1 MIYLDNAATTVP
13 NKKALEKATQ
23 IYEQYFYNPS
33 ASYKQGAEVHALIEE
48 CKRTILETLVSEEDI
63 ADYDIIF
70 TGSGTEAD
78 NLAVRWTYCSV
89 HPVLISSYEHDGM
102 DEAAKNSFRI
112 YPTNSGDDY
121 FFGMNFKR
129 FSSTNGLL
137 TSTSLTQFEDEGYDL
152 FPFVSYIHIS
162 NETGE
167 ITDICGLARKVKER
181 VANKT
186 GHAIF
191 HSDGVQAYG
200 KIPFKLTPEIDMYSI
215 SAHKIGGIKGIGAL
229 VVRKDVI
236 PRLRPIIYGGGQG
249 NGLRSGT
256 ENVLGIIDF
265 AEAVKRCGNPRDTVD
280 EEFSFD
286 TRVIINSAIVRRL
299 RDTLW
304 EFLDK
309 EKFVRIS
316 PEDGSPYIL
325 TVSAKG
331 KNNEVIQKILEE
343 KYGILVGIGSAC
355 SSNHAENKGRVLRAL
370 GYGDEIINGALRFSF
385 SPQTTVEEIRTAAKA
400 VNEVVQ
406 EL

>member
-1 MIYLDNAATTVP
+1 MIYLDNAATTAP
-13 NKKALEKATQ
+13 NKEALRIATQ
-23 IYEQYFYNPS
+23 KYEELFYNPS
-33 ASYKQGAEVHALIEE
+33 ASYKQGAEVHALIED
-48 CKRTILETLVSEEDI
+48 CKRTILETLINEEDI

-78 NLAVRWTYCSV
+78 NLALSV
-89 HPVLISSYEHDGM
+89 IGGNIVYSNGEHAAVYNKAASQPSRVLEIFG
-102 DEAAKNSFRI
+102 K
-112 YPTNSGDDY
+112 GDDY
-121 FFGMNFKR
+121 PLSHITG
-129 FSSTNGLL
+129 
-137 TSTSLTQFEDEGYDL
+137 DL
-152 FPFVSYIHIS
+152 AEPLNRHNCIVSVCHVNS
-162 NETGE
+162 ETGE
-167 ITDICGLARKVKER
+167 IQDIDALASDMKNYKP
-181 VANKT
+181 
-186 GHAIF
+186 HILF

-229 VVRKDVI
+229 VYRKEVKD
-236 PRLRPIIYGGGQG
+236 RLCPIIYGGGQG

-265 AEAVKRCGNPRDTVD
+265 AEAVKRWGNPHDTVD

-286 TRVIINSAIVRRL
+286 TRIIINSAIANRL
-299 RDTLW
+299 RETLW
-304 EFLDK
+304 ELLHK

-355 SSNHAENKGRVLRAL
+355 SSNHAENKGRVLRVL
-370 GYGDEIINGALRFSF
+370 GYGDDIINGALRFSF

-400 VNEVVQ
+400 VNEVVWS
-406 EL
+406 LS

>member
-1 MIYLDNAATTVP
+1 MIYLDNAATTAP
-13 NKKALEKATQ
+13 NKEALRIATQ
-23 IYEQYFYNPS
+23 KYEELFYNPS
-33 ASYKQGAEVHALIEE
+33 ASYKQGAEVHALIED
-48 CKRTILETLVSEEDI
+48 CKRTILETLVNEEDI

-78 NLAVRWTYCSV
+78 NLALSV
-89 HPVLISSYEHDGM
+89 IGGNIVYSNGEHAAVYNKAISQPSRVLEICGEDDKYPLSHITGDLAEPLNRPSCIVSVCHV
-102 DEAAKNSFRI
+102 NS
-112 YPTNSGDDY
+112 
-121 FFGMNFKR
+121 
-129 FSSTNGLL
+129 
-137 TSTSLTQFEDEGYDL
+137 
-152 FPFVSYIHIS
+152 
-162 NETGE
+162 ETGE
-167 ITDICGLARKVKER
+167 IQDIDALASDMK
-181 VANKT
+181 NYNP
-186 GHAIF
+186 HILF

-229 VVRKDVI
+229 VYRKEVKD
-236 PRLRPIIYGGGQG
+236 RLCPIIYGGGQG

-265 AEAVKRCGNPRDTVD
+265 AEAVKRWGNPRDTVD
-280 EEFSFD
+280 EKFSFD

-343 KYGILVGIGSAC
+343 KYDVLVGIGSAC
-355 SSNHAENKGRVLRAL
+355 SSNHAENKGRVLHAL
-370 GYGDEIINGALRFSF
+370 GYGDDIINGALRFSF

-400 VNEVVQ
+400 VNEVVWS
-406 EL
+406 LS

>member
-1 MIYLDNAATTVP
+1 MIYLDNAATTAP
-13 NKKALEKATQ
+13 NKEALRIATQ
-23 IYEQYFYNPS
+23 KYEELFYNPS
-33 ASYKQGAEVHALIEE
+33 ASYRHGAEVHALIED
-48 CKRTILETLVSEEDI
+48 CKRTILETLVNEEDI

-78 NLAVRWTYCSV
+78 NLAIRHVD
-89 HPVLISSYEHDGM
+89 PVFCNLLSTLEEHAAVY
-102 DEAAKNSFRI
+102 EAALTCTYREPKKVLCVE
-112 YPTNSGDDY
+112 GDTIKPSY
-121 FFGMNFKR
+121 KFV
-129 FSSTNGLL
+129 L
-137 TSTSLTQFEDEGYDL
+137 TTDEIAPSINKGTAL
-152 FPFVSYIHIS
+152 VSVIHVG
-162 NETGE
+162 NETGK
-167 ITDICGLARKVKER
+167 INDIQDIARKVKK
-181 VANKT
+181 V
-186 GHAIF
+186 HPFVLF

-200 KIPFKLTPEIDMYSI
+200 KIPYTLDSRIDMYSI

-229 VVRKDVI
+229 VYRKEVRD
-236 PRLRPIIYGGGQG
+236 RLRPIIYGGGQG
-249 NGLRSGT
+249 DGLRSGT

-265 AEAVKRCGNPRDTVD
+265 AEAVKRWGNPRDTVD

-343 KYGILVGIGSAC
+343 KYGVLVGIGSAC
-355 SSNHAENKGRVLRAL
+355 SSNHAENKGRVLRAI
-370 GYGDEIINGALRFSF
+370 GYGDDIINGALRFSF

-400 VNEVVQ
+400 VNEVVWS
-406 EL
+406 LS

>member
-1 MIYLDNAATTVP
+1 MIYLDNAATTAP
-13 NKKALEKATQ
+13 NKEALRIATQ
-23 IYEQYFYNPS
+23 KYEELFYNPS
-33 ASYKQGAEVHALIEE
+33 ASYRQGTEVHALIED
-48 CKRTILETLVSEEDI
+48 CKRTILGTLVNEEDI

-78 NLAVRWTYCSV
+78 NLALRHVD
-89 HPVLISSYEHDGM
+89 PVFCNLLSTLEEHAAVY
-102 DEAAKNSFRI
+102 EAALTCTYREPKKVLCVE
-112 YPTNSGDDY
+112 GDTIKPSY
-121 FFGMNFKR
+121 KFV
-129 FSSTNGLL
+129 L
-137 TSTSLTQFEDEGYDL
+137 TTDEIAPSINKGTAL
-152 FPFVSYIHIS
+152 VSVIHVG
-162 NETGE
+162 NETGK
-167 ITDICGLARKVKER
+167 INDIQDIARKVKK
-181 VANKT
+181 V
-186 GHAIF
+186 HPFVLF

-215 SAHKIGGIKGIGAL
+215 SAHKIGGIKGVGAL
-229 VVRKDVI
+229 VYRKEVRD
-236 PRLRPIIYGGGQG
+236 RLRPVIYGGGQG

-265 AEAVKRCGNPRDTVD
+265 AEAVKRWAYIG
-280 EEFSFD
+280 EFFYSDSFYD
-286 TRVIINSAIVRRL
+286 RVEIAYGAVAGTKEL
-299 RDTLW
+299 LW
-304 EFLDK
+304 RFLDK
-309 EKFVRIS
+309 DKFVRIS

-370 GYGDEIINGALRFSF
+370 GYGDDIINGALRFSF
-385 SPQTTVEEIRTAAKA
+385 SPQTTVEEIRTTAKA

>member
-1 MIYLDNAATTVP
+1 MIYLDNAATTAP
-13 NKKALEKATQ
+13 NKEALRIATQ
-23 IYEQYFYNPS
+23 KYEELFYNPS
-33 ASYKQGAEVHALIEE
+33 ASYKHGAEVHALIED
-48 CKRTILETLVSEEDI
+48 CKRTILETLVNEEDI

-78 NLAVRWTYCSV
+78 NLALRHVD
-89 HPVLISSYEHDGM
+89 PVFCNLLSTLEEHAAVY
-102 DEAAKNSFRI
+102 EAALTCTYREPKKVLCVE
-112 YPTNSGDDY
+112 GDTIKPSY
-121 FFGMNFKR
+121 KFV
-129 FSSTNGLL
+129 L
-137 TSTSLTQFEDEGYDL
+137 TTDEIAPSINKGTAL
-152 FPFVSYIHIS
+152 VSVIHVG
-162 NETGE
+162 NETGK
-167 ITDICGLARKVKER
+167 INDIQDIARKVKK
-181 VANKT
+181 V
-186 GHAIF
+186 HPFVLF

-229 VVRKDVI
+229 VYRKEVRD
-236 PRLRPIIYGGGQG
+236 RLRPVIYGGGQG

-265 AEAVKRCGNPRDTVD
+265 AESVKRWAYIG
-280 EEFSFD
+280 EFFYSDSFYD
-286 TRVIINSAIVRRL
+286 RVEIAYGAVAGTKEL
-299 RDTLW
+299 LW
-304 EFLDK
+304 RFLDK
-309 EKFVRIS
+309 DKFVRIS

-343 KYGILVGIGSAC
+343 KYDVLVGIGSAC
-355 SSNHAENKGRVLRAL
+355 SSNHARNKGRVLRAL
-370 GYGDEIINGALRFSF
+370 GYGDDIINGALRFSF

>member
-1 MIYLDNAATTVP
+1 MIYLDNAATTAP
-13 NKKALEKATQ
+13 NKEALRIATQ
-23 IYEQYFYNPS
+23 KYEELFYNPS
-33 ASYKQGAEVHALIEE
+33 ASYRQGAEVHALIEN
-48 CKRTILETLVSEEDI
+48 CKRTILETLVNEEDI

-78 NLAVRWTYCSV
+78 NLALSV
-89 HPVLISSYEHDGM
+89 IGGNIVYSNGEHAAVYKKAASQPSRVLEV
-102 DEAAKNSFRI
+102 FRK
-112 YPTNSGDDY
+112 DDY
-121 FFGMNFKR
+121 P
-129 FSSTNGLL
+129 L
-137 TSTSLTQFEDEGYDL
+137 
-152 FPFVSYIHIS
+152 SYITGDLAEPLNRHNCIVS
-162 NETGE
+162 VCHVNSETGE
-167 ITDICGLARKVKER
+167 IQDIDTLASDMK
-181 VANKT
+181 N
-186 GHAIF
+186 HNPNILF

-229 VVRKDVI
+229 VYRKEVRD
-236 PRLRPIIYGGGQG
+236 RLRPIIYGGGQG

-265 AEAVKRCGNPRDTVD
+265 AEAIKRWAYIG
-280 EEFSFD
+280 EFFYTDSFYD
-286 TRVIINSAIVRRL
+286 RVEIAYGAVAGIKKL
-299 RDTLW
+299 LW
-304 EFLDK
+304 HFLDK
-309 EKFVRIS
+309 DKFVHIS

-370 GYGDEIINGALRFSF
+370 GYGEDIINGALRFSF

>member
-1 MIYLDNAATTVP
+1 MIYLDNAATTAP
-13 NKKALEKATQ
+13 NKEALRIATQ
-23 IYEQYFYNPS
+23 KYEELFYNPS
-33 ASYKQGAEVHALIEE
+33 ASYKQGAEVHALIED
-48 CKRTILETLVSEEDI
+48 CKRTILETLVNEEDI

-78 NLAVRWTYCSV
+78 NLAVRWTYYTNN
-89 HPVLISSYEHDGM
+89 PVLISNKEHSGIYET
-102 DEAAKNSFRI
+102 AKKSFRV
-112 YPTNSGDDY
+112 YPTMDGDDY
-121 FFGMNFKR
+121 FLRENF
-129 FSSTNGLL
+129 SIYPCPNGILASNELL
-137 TSTSLTQFEDEGYDL
+137 KFEDDDKDRSPL
-152 FPFVSYIHIS
+152 VSYVHVS
-162 NETGE
+162 NETSE
-167 ITDICGLARKVKER
+167 ITDIVSLAKKVKER
-181 VANKT
+181 YPEAL
-186 GHAIF
+186 F

-200 KIPFKLTPEIDMYSI
+200 KIPYTLDSRIDMYSI
-215 SAHKIGGIKGIGAL
+215 SAHKIGGIKGVGAL

-236 PRLRPIIYGGGQG
+236 PRLHPVIYGGGQG

-265 AEAVKRCGNPRDTVD
+265 AEAVKRWGNPRDTVD

-370 GYGDEIINGALRFSF
+370 GYGDNIINGALRFSF

-400 VNEVVQ
+400 VNEVVG
-406 EL
+406 ELA

>member
-1 MIYLDNAATTVP
+1 MIYLDNAATTAP
-13 NKKALEKATQ
+13 NKEALRIATQ
-23 IYEQYFYNPS
+23 KYEELFYNPS
-33 ASYKQGAEVHALIEE
+33 ASYKQGAEVHALIED
-48 CKRTILETLVSEEDI
+48 CKRTILETLVNEEDI

-78 NLAVRWTYCSV
+78 NLALSAG
-89 HPVLISSYEHDGM
+89 HNVLVSDLEHAAIYETI
-102 DEAAKNSFRI
+102 KNSKSCKAVYASKFDEN
-112 YPTNSGDDY
+112 TDFVTLCHVNS
-121 FFGMNFKR
+121 
-129 FSSTNGLL
+129 
-137 TSTSLTQFEDEGYDL
+137 
-152 FPFVSYIHIS
+152 
-162 NETGE
+162 ETGLINNIFE
-167 ITDICGLARKVKER
+167 MAKIVKER
-181 VANKT
+181 NPKVL
-186 GHAIF
+186 F

-215 SAHKIGGIKGIGAL
+215 SAHKVGGIKGIGAL
-229 VVRKDVI
+229 VYRKEVKD
-236 PRLRPIIYGGGQG
+236 RLRPIIYGGGQG

-265 AEAVKRCGNPRDTVD
+265 AEAVKRWGNPRDTVD

-343 KYGILVGIGSAC
+343 KYGVLVGIGSAC
-355 SSNHAENKGRVLRAL
+355 SSNHAENKGRVLRAI
-370 GYGDEIINGALRFSF
+370 GYGEDIINGALRFSF
-385 SPQTTVEEIRTAAKA
+385 SPQTTVEEIRTASQA

-406 EL
+406 AL